1 MPEAAPHL
9 PGEEPGA
16 PPRLAA
22 WKTEQRV
29 WLAIWGAGLLGC
41 CALLF
46 YFNPAQHSFYPRCAF
61 FQMTG
66 WQCPGCGGLRAA
78 HQLLQG
84 HVGEA
89 FRLNAL
95 AVLGM
100 PLAAWW
106 LWRNWARG
114 GARVRVRWVWLFL
127 AGLLLFGV
135 MRNLPW
141 FGWLSP

>member
-1 MPEAAPHL
+1 MTKEPQASGPHI
-9 PGEEPGA
+9 
-16 PPRLAA
+16 PPRIHLRNPATRWLVAISAFAA
-22 WKTEQRV
+22 FG
-29 WLAIWGAGLLGC
+29 LIGLLF
-41 CALLF
+41 L
-46 YFNPAQHSFYPRCAF
+46 FNPAQHSFYPRCAF
-61 FQMTG
+61 HQLTG

-78 HQLLQG
+78 HQLLHG
-84 HVGEA
+84 HVLEA
-89 FRLNAL
+89 LRLNAL
-95 AVLGM
+95 AVLIL

-135 MRNLPW
+135 VRNLPW